1 MSKVYSFRLND
12 NNPREAQ
19 AKEVIDIWVAEGYTL
34 RRVIVDALLSSHRI
48 NQKNNESEETLEK
61 IVYLLENMNIAGR
74 TAKDIQSA
82 LSDTFVGSISRSVK
96 NGIRMK

>member
-19 AKEVIDIWVAEGYTL
+19 AKEVIDIWVAEGYPL

-74 TAKDIQSA
+74 SVKDVQSP